1 MRSLFF
7 VVGPGEADN
16 SYTLPYDFCKSWKRK
31 RPKCSIPKGHKD
43 ADLLLCPSKATS
55 YLAWNSGRPTW
66 PKCWVILE
74 VEAFNAS
81 CHTHVFNY
89 SICSECLFWMP
100 KSPPASCPFHL
111 NSLDD
116 MCSGRVLCIHFLK
129 REKNVFTANLEARR
143 EFISGEQKFLWMGFR
158 IDSEVRPI

>member
-1 MRSLFF
+1 
-7 VVGPGEADN
+7 
-16 SYTLPYDFCKSWKRK
+16 
-31 RPKCSIPKGHKD
+31 
-43 ADLLLCPSKATS
+43 
-55 YLAWNSGRPTW
+55 
-66 PKCWVILE
+66 
-74 VEAFNAS
+74 
-81 CHTHVFNY
+81 
-89 SICSECLFWMP
+89 MP